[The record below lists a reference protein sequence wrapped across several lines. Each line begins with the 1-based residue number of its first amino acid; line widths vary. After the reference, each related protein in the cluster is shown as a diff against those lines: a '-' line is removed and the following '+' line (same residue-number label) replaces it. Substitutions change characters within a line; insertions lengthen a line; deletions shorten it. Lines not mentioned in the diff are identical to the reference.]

1 MDDETANTAVSVS
14 SGLSYA
20 GGRPSPVTVTA
31 ALGPEPELLP
41 VKKETPTYTARPVST
56 RTRQVEF
63 IRFQLLTCAF
73 VGCGGVRTFDSLQK
87 RQSNCIYA
95 DITVLY

>member
-1 MDDETANTAVSVS
+1 MDDETANTTVGVS

-56 RTRQVEF
+56 RTR
-63 IRFQLLTCAF
+63 LS
-73 VGCGGVRTFDSLQK
+73 GVYSLPA
-87 RQSNCIYA
+87 A
-95 DITVLY
+95 DLRVRWLWRRAYI